1 MNVST
6 EDAVNGTTSEDILNE
21 DGGLVLP
28 AGVCLSQALVNALI
42 NQNINKVNVTFDEN
56 TEAFTGAEPAQST
69 ETSKVDAEFKAY
81 VDYLF
86 IRHRGPF
93 MKEFQQCLLQ
103 IKK

>member
-1 MNVST
+1 MKVST
-6 EDAVNGTTSEDILNE
+6 EDAVNGTTTEDILNE

-28 AGVCLSQALVNALI
+28 EGVCLSQALVNALL
-42 NQNINKVNVTFDEN
+42 NQNINKVSVSFDDA
-56 TEAFTGAEPAQST
+56 TEALAHTDQI
-69 ETSKVDAEFKAY
+69 SKPEAPQIDSEFKSY
-81 VDYLF
+81 VDQLF